1 MLTSKKRNTKA
12 NSSVNSIPN
21 PTGSGQLQPN
31 DSLSNKISSDEGIA
45 DRPLKRH
52 FNGVVVSVMG
62 FMVLFVLLAMLF
74 LHFKKSTN
82 PVPTGDPSSQSPA
95 HATQP
100 Q

>member
-1 MLTSKKRNTKA
+1 VLTSKKRNTKA
-12 NSSVNSIPN
+12 DSSVNSIPN
-21 PTGSGQLQPN
+21 STGRGQLQSN
-31 DSLSNKISSDEGIA
+31 DTVSKISSDEGIA

-82 PVPTGDPSSQSPA
+82 PVTTRDPSSQSPA
-95 HATQP
+95 QATQP

>member
-1 MLTSKKRNTKA
+1 VLISKKRNTKA
-12 NSSVNSIPN
+12 NSPLISIPN
-21 PTGSGQLQPN
+21 STGSGQLQPN
-31 DSLSNKISSDEGIA
+31 DSVSKISSDEGIA

-95 HATQP
+95 QAKQP